1 MTGKIR
7 KKLSFKH
14 FFLKRFIPLLIAGT
28 LLCVIGTI
36 AIGSMVW
43 SNYETMCSFEFASTK
58 AAILEDNF
66 NGMPETL
73 MKYRTAIY
81 SDHVVD
87 NVMGTQKAMVI
98 ADAETGEIIVDS
110 GFALYVFHRNED
122 DERPNIYICEDKVVL
137 DFLKEQNPLYTNFYF
152 NDMYVREDGSFLPGL
167 VTVTEIDDGFLGG
180 DPDNLIEKD
189 FTPADKENYQHYSDA
204 DRLISISVGAID
216 DNENI
221 SKLTEAVK
229 GKPALEAYDA
239 VHELYK
245 NEDNVLHTE
254 YDTFKFK
261 GREYALYSFA
271 TYDLWGALGGMFIV
285 DYTILA
291 VLILI
296 VSAVWA
302 KLSHTKYSAQYDS
315 DELRRNMVNALAH
328 DLKSPLTAISGYA
341 ENLASD
347 THPEKRGHY
356 ATAIMENAD
365 YMNSIITSTLELS
378 KVENCI
384 TVNKEQVDITA
395 LVNELYE
402 KYRPQAESKDISFT
416 SNGSCTI
423 SADKALTSQALENL
437 ITNAVKFTP
446 NGGSITV
453 TAEAK
458 SISISNT
465 CSNTAELRS
474 LDLTAP
480 FVKGSESRSD
490 RTGTGIGLA
499 IAKNACE
506 RQKFSLELKPESK
519 SFTATIKF

>member
-1 MTGKIR
+1 MTGNTR

-81 SDHVVD
+81 SDHVID

-122 DERPNIYICEDKVVL
+122 DERPTIYICEDKAVL
-137 DFLKEQNPLYTNFYF
+137 DFYMEYNSMNVMFDLNGI
-152 NDMYVREDGSFLPGL
+152 YVREDGSFLPGL
-167 VTVTEIDDGFLGG
+167 VTVTEYNDEYRATGLGT
-180 DPDNLIEKD
+180 LAEKD
-189 FTPADKENYQHYSDA
+189 FTPADKENYQHYGNV
-204 DRLISISVGAID
+204 DRVLSISVGTFR
-216 DNENI
+216 DNINLK
-221 SKLTEAVK
+221 KLTEAVK
-229 GKPALEAYDA
+229 GNPVLEGHD
-239 VHELYK
+239 VIDKLYHT
-245 NEDNVLHTE
+245 EDNILHTE
-254 YDTFKFK
+254 YDTFTFN
-261 GREYALYSFA
+261 GRKYAMYSIA
-271 TYDLWGALGGMFIV
+271 SYDQWAHLGSFFII
-285 DYTILA
+285 DYIVLFVSILA
-291 VLILI
+291 VSLI
-296 VSAVWA
+296 WA

-356 ATAIMENAD
+356 ASAIMENAD

-402 KYRPQAESKDISFT
+402 KYRPQAESKAISYS

-465 CSNTAELRS
+465 CSNAAELRA

-499 IAKNACE
+499 IAKNACA
-506 RQKFSLELKPESK
+506 RQKFSLEMKPESK

>member
-1 MTGKIR
+1 MTGKAR
-7 KKLSFKH
+7 QKLSFKH
-14 FFLKRFIPLLIAGT
+14 FFLKRLIPLLIAGT

-36 AIGSMVW
+36 VMGNMVW
-43 SNYETMCSFEFASTK
+43 ANYETMCSFEFASTK

-81 SDHVVD
+81 SDYIVD
-87 NVMGTQKAMVI
+87 GVMGTHKAMVI

-110 GFALYVFHRNED
+110 GFALYVFHRNEG
-122 DERPNIYICEDKVVL
+122 DEMPTIYICKDKAVL
-137 DFLKEQNPLYTNFYF
+137 DFLTEHNRMYTNFEF
-152 NDMYVREDGSFLPGL
+152 NDMYVREDGTFLPGL
-167 VTVTEIDDGFLGG
+167 VTVTEIDDGFFSRNF
-180 DPDNLIEKD
+180 DDLIEKD
-189 FTPADKENYQHYSDA
+189 FTPADKENYQHYGDV
-204 DRLISISVGAID
+204 DRLISMAVGAID
-216 DNENI
+216 DNVNI
-221 SKLTEAVK
+221 SKLTEAVN

-239 VHELYK
+239 VNALYE

-254 YDTFKFK
+254 FDTFRYND
-261 GREYALYSFA
+261 REYALYSLA
-271 TYDLWGALGGMFIV
+271 TYDLWGDLSGMFIV
-285 DYTILA
+285 DYAILA
-291 VLILI
+291 VIILI
-296 VSAVWA
+296 VSAVWSKIA
-302 KLSHTKYSAQYDS
+302 YTKYCARYET
-315 DELRRNMVNALAH
+315 DEFRRNMVNALAH

-356 ATAIMENAD
+356 AAAIMENAD

-378 KVENCI
+378 RVENCC
-384 TVNKEQVDITA
+384 TVNKEQVDINA
-395 LVNELYE
+395 LANELYE
-402 KYRPQAESKDISFT
+402 KYRPQAESKNISYS

-423 SADKALTSQALENL
+423 SADKDLTSQALENL

-458 SISISNT
+458 SISITNT
-465 CSNTAELRS
+465 CSNAAELKS

-499 IAKNACE
+499 IAKNSCE
-506 RQKFSLELKPESK
+506 RQKFALELTTADN
-519 SFTATIKF
+519 SFTAAIKF